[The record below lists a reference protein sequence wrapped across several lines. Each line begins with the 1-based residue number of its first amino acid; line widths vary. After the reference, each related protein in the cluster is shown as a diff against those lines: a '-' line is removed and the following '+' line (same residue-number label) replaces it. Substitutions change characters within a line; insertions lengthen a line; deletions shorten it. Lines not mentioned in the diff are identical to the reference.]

1 MGPEA
6 NAVILSATV
15 TSVVGAAGAL
25 GLSRVARER
34 PSVAAFG
41 APIVLV
47 AALAAGVAVASRSM
61 LIGEDDYR
69 TLVFVL
75 LAGAPM
81 AVVVGLVL
89 ARRMLRLEREAARER
104 AERESALEVEQSRRE
119 TVRWLSH
126 DLRTPLAGI
135 RALAESLEGG
145 AVADLAAAHARIVH
159 EVDRLDVMVDDIAEL
174 SRLHGPRPTSRAG
187 RCALDDLVSD
197 AVATVAPLAAAAGV
211 VVVAGE
217 LAGATLD
224 VDARA
229 VTRAVTNVLR
239 NALQHTPAGG
249 RVEVCTIA
257 RAGCVDV
264 EVSDGCGGIP
274 AEHLEHVFDPGWRG
288 DDARHDRGMGLGLT
302 IVREVARS
310 HGGDAVAANVPDG
323 SGCVVTLSLPLP
335 APGLTR

>member
-1 MGPEA
+1 
-6 NAVILSATV
+6 
-15 TSVVGAAGAL
+15 
-25 GLSRVARER
+25 
-34 PSVAAFG
+34 
-41 APIVLV
+41 
-47 AALAAGVAVASRSM
+47 M

-174 SRLHGPRPTSRAG
+174 SRLHGPRPTSRQGDVRSTTSSRMPWPPSRRWPPPRRG
-187 RCALDDLVSD
+187 RRRGGW
-197 AVATVAPLAAAAGV
+197 P
-211 VVVAGE
+211 
-217 LAGATLD
+217 
-224 VDARA
+224 ARPS
-229 VTRAVTNVLR
+229 TS
-239 NALQHTPAGG
+239 TPA
-249 RVEVCTIA
+249 R
-257 RAGCVDV
+257 
-264 EVSDGCGGIP
+264 
-274 AEHLEHVFDPGWRG
+274 
-288 DDARHDRGMGLGLT
+288 
-302 IVREVARS
+302 
-310 HGGDAVAANVPDG
+310 
-323 SGCVVTLSLPLP
+323 
-335 APGLTR
+335 